1 MEVRTDGKVYVEGK
15 NAYNEPYQIE
25 YEPPGYE
32 VLDYETGKTVKT
44 KGDFQATD
52 TEYRMVGEDDYDVDG
67 IVLDD
72 VDEVLG
78 GSATKLEGFAKGT
91 GEEKY
96 TIGQKRIDEAE
107 ALGERADENIPYK
120 DMDPT
125 DFADE

>member
-1 MEVRTDGKVYVEGK
+1 
-15 NAYNEPYQIE
+15 
-25 YEPPGYE
+25 
-32 VLDYETGKTVKT
+32 
-44 KGDFQATD
+44 
-52 TEYRMVGEDDYDVDG
+52 MVGEDDYDVDG
-67 IVLDD
+67 VVLND

-107 ALGERADENIPYK
+107 LAGERADDATPYK
-120 DMDPT
+120 DIDPT